1 MPVSALL
8 SPTTRPG
15 AALVLA
21 VAACIASTA
30 LAQPTDTD
38 FVAARD
44 AYRAGDP
51 VQLERLAPRLKGHLL
66 EPYAAYWQLKLKLD
80 DADPAAV
87 RSFLDRYADLPL
99 ADRLRSDWL
108 KSLGKRGAWALFA
121 AEYPK
126 HGAEDVE
133 LACYAAQF
141 RSQAGYEG
149 DDSAA
154 DVRRFWFSGQEQP
167 ESCQPIFAAMR
178 AQGTLKSHD
187 IWARFRLAH
196 EAGNFRLAARIAGEL
211 PAAERPS
218 PRDIERIDRG
228 ARAALAKADFR
239 FSSSSG
245 RELALYALDRVAII
259 DAMAA
264 HDAWLTW
271 RARLPEA
278 DRAYGSLIV
287 AYNGARQLLPDANT
301 WYRDT
306 DGAPLTEAQHAWR
319 ARAALRAGAWAEVA
333 RAIDAMPPGEAQEP
347 AWRYWKARALAV
359 AGQNEDATRIFGG
372 LATEHHFYGFLAAEA
387 LGASI
392 MPLSEPLKP
401 DPAALAA
408 FGSRQ
413 AVQRVVKLS
422 ALDLRSEA
430 QREWLAVVR
439 GLDDEGLLLA
449 AMFAQRNRLYD
460 RSINAA
466 DRTQRRHDFGLRYPT
481 PYQTEIERAARENG
495 LDVALVYG
503 LVRQESRFVSDIVS
517 AAGAVGLMQLMPQT
531 ARWVARQTSR
541 AALTTLRLDEAELNI
556 ELGAQYLRYVLD
568 KLDGLPVLGAAA
580 YNAGPGRA
588 RAWRAP
594 VPLEGAIYVE
604 TIPFNETRDYAK
616 KVLANAMFYQAQL
629 GLRYVALKDRLGVV
643 APRGGAAASTNNGA
657 AATTDSGAAIFDA
670 VLPTDRGDTQR

>member
-1 MPVSALL
+1 MKDLSDLSRSPRMPLSNMMPAPLL
-8 SPTTRPG
+8 RSPATRHG
-15 AALVLA
+15 AAFAFAL
-21 VAACIASTA
+21 AACIASA
-30 LAQPTDTD
+30 AGAQPTDAD

-44 AYRAGDP
+44 AYRAGDSAR
-51 VQLERLAPRLKGHLL
+51 LERVAPRLKDHLL
-66 EPYAAYWQLKLKLD
+66 EPYVAYWQLKLKLD
-80 DADPAAV
+80 DADPTAV

-126 HGAEDVE
+126 HGTEDVE

-141 RSQAGYEG
+141 RSQPGNEG
-149 DDSAA
+149 DKAA
-154 DVRRFWFSGQEQP
+154 VDVRRYWFSGQEQP

-178 AQGTLKSHD
+178 AQGTLTSRD

-196 EAGNFRLAARIAGEL
+196 EAGNFRLAARIAAEL
-211 PAAERPS
+211 PPAERPS

-239 FSSSSG
+239 FSSPPG
-245 RELALYALDRVAII
+245 RELALYALDRVATI
-259 DAMAA
+259 DAMSA
-264 HDAWLTW
+264 HDAWVRW
-271 RARLPEA
+271 RARIPEA
-278 DRAYGSLIV
+278 DRAYGNLIV
-287 AYNGARQLLPDANT
+287 AYTAARQLLPDAST

-319 ARAALRAGAWAEVA
+319 ARAALRAGAWADVA
-333 RAIDAMPPGEAQEP
+333 RAIEAMPPGEAQEP

-359 AGQNEDATRIFGG
+359 TGQNDDTIRIFGG

-392 MPLSEPLKP
+392 MPLSEPLTP

-408 FGSRQ
+408 FGTRQ

-430 QREWLAVVR
+430 QREWVAVVR
-439 GLDDEGLLLA
+439 GLDHEGLLLA
-449 AMFAQRNRLYD
+449 AAYAQGNRLYD
-460 RSINAA
+460 RSINTA
-466 DRTQRRHDFGLRYPT
+466 DRTQRRHDFALRYPT

-541 AALTTLRLDEAELNI
+541 AALTTLRLDDAELNI

-568 KLDGLPVLGAAA
+568 KLDGLPALGAAA

-594 VPLEGAIYVE
+594 GPLGRAGYVE
-604 TIPFNETRDYAK
+604 T
-616 KVLANAMFYQAQL
+616 
-629 GLRYVALKDRLGVV
+629 
-643 APRGGAAASTNNGA
+643 
-657 AATTDSGAAIFDA
+657 
-670 VLPTDRGDTQR
+670 LPLC